1 MTFFPELRINADRL
15 WNDFQEISEIGA
27 TVGGGV
33 SRLALSNEDIEARTW
48 FADKIEECGLWLK
61 DDEVGNLSGILFSS
75 DINAKT
81 LLVGS
86 HLDTVPNGGRYDGT
100 IGVLVGLECLRT
112 IQRAG
117 INLPAHLE
125 VINFTDEEGTWQ
137 SLFGS
142 MGLIGMLNAG
152 HINDTNRD
160 NAAFRAALFRAGIL
174 PAEYHKAERDPES
187 LIGFLELHIEQG
199 PFLYD
204 DRVDIGVVTGIVGR
218 ATYTLTFYGEAA
230 HAGTTSMSARRDA
243 LQGAAIFIT
252 QIHAHIRAHFP
263 AGVVN
268 CGNVKVR
275 PGAFNVIPSEASLRV
290 EVRHPDDK
298 ILMEMESLLVR
309 QAQECARNYGLTVN
323 AQRILHRP
331 VAVMHDDMLCAIEA
345 SCQSLDCTSRRMV
358 SYAGHDA
365 QILSHITRSGMIFIP
380 SVDGMSHNPREFTEW
395 DNVVKGANV
404 MLHTILGLIL
414 ADDHK
419 SE

>member
-1 MTFFPELRINADRL
+1 MTLFPELRINADRL

-48 FADKIEECGLWLK
+48 FADKVEECGLWLK

-75 DINAKT
+75 DVNART
-81 LLVGS
+81 LLTGS

-117 INLPAHLE
+117 INLPVHLE

-142 MGLIGMLNAG
+142 MGLVGTLNAA

-160 NAAFRAALFRAGIL
+160 NSAFRAALFRAGIL
-174 PAEYHKAERDPES
+174 PAEYHKAKRDPQT
-187 LIGFLELHIEQG
+187 LAGFVELHIEQS
-199 PFLYD
+199 PHLHNS
-204 DRVDIGVVTGIVGR
+204 RVDVGVVTRIVGR
-218 ATYTLTFYGEAA
+218 STYTLTFYGEAA
-230 HAGTTSMSARRDA
+230 HAGTTSMTERRDA

-252 QIHAHIRAHFP
+252 QIHAQTRANFP
-263 AGVVN
+263 DGVVN

-290 EVRHPDDK
+290 EVRHPDDDT
-298 ILMEMESLLVR
+298 LTQMESLLVR
-309 QAQECARNYGLTVN
+309 QAQECARNHGLTVN

-331 VAVMHDDMLCAIEA
+331 AAIMHDDILCATENA
-345 SCQSLDCTSRRMV
+345 CQLLNCTSKRMV

-365 QILSHITRSGMIFIP
+365 QVLSHITRSGMVFIP
-380 SVDGMSHNPREFTEW
+380 SVDGVSHNPKEFTEW
-395 DNVVKGANV
+395 QQVVNGANV
-404 MLHTILGLIL
+404 MLQTILEL
-414 ADDHK
+414 ALRDKDIP
-419 SE
+419 